1 MALEQEETV
10 LKEVIFYDCV
20 LSNVGYTIK
29 CRNAQV
35 FSEAVET
42 NSGTTLSEVVINN
55 EAA

>member
-20 LSNVGYTIK
+20 LSNVEYTIK

>member
-10 LKEVIFYDCV
+10 LKEVIFYDCE
-20 LSNVGYTIK
+20 LSNVEYTIK

-42 NSGTTLSEVVINN
+42 NSGVTLSEVVINN